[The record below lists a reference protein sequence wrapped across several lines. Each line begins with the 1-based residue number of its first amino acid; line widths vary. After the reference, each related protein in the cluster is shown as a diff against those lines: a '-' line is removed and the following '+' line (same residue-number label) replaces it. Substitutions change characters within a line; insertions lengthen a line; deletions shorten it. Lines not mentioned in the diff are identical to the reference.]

1 MHTILKKRVIHLRG
15 KQIVITALSSLLVLG
30 TGLAISAD
38 QAKAAEKKSVV
49 NVTFKPSD
57 ENELTDYVYNTVD
70 PTSSQ
75 YHQYLTPSAFADKF
89 GQSDSYIQAFQD
101 YLAKYHVQ
109 AQAFPGNLSM
119 KLTGTS
125 TNLQKAF
132 KAKYVPAKKKGYHP
146 TTSYKLPGQLSD
158 KVVAVIGLY
167 STNPNKK
174 TKKTTKTATKAKKT
188 TKKSATHSD
197 TTTLSTTDTKP
208 NIKYTGNAFSK
219 KYGAAKFAKAY
230 QVDDLYDQGLEGSGQ
245 RIGII
250 NDSDVRDADMLT
262 YWKQAGV
269 NDDISRVHHIYTVA
283 TQAQAQADLNKSISA
298 AQMEATLDAQS
309 ASAIAPEAQIDLYT
323 AVQYG
328 TKTTLTSAF
337 YNNFMTAVSDNN
349 DKQIT
354 TSMAPAFETKSNW
367 PDPSASLS
375 QYSHAF
381 NLLLEQA
388 AVQGITVFKASGDRG
403 PYALSGAKENHIMST
418 SPYEVEVGGTTL
430 PYQKIIDGNLISVN
444 KERAWGDTYSRPA
457 YDTKYSSFA
466 GGGGGFLD
474 INPTPRYQIGV
485 PGVNTFRAMNYLTF
499 KNGKYSITK
508 NPHVITGTKTGRN
521 LPDVAGN
528 ADPLTG
534 YASIVSGPK
543 YTFNPETKKA
553 TKANGILWRIDGG
566 TSFTAPQMAAAN
578 AVMNSGRQT
587 PIGFWNPQI
596 YKYAQ
601 ESDSP
606 FNVLDDADFN
616 DNLYYTGQPG
626 KLYNQ
631 ATGLGTINFNKL
643 YNKFNN
649 ANN

>member
-174 TKKTTKTATKAKKT
+174 TKKTTKT
-188 TKKSATHSD
+188 
-197 TTTLSTTDTKP
+197 
-208 NIKYTGNAFSK
+208 FSK

-230 QVDDLYDQGLEGSGQ
+230 KVDDLYDQGLEGSGQ

-444 KERAWGDTYSRPA
+444 KERAWDYTHSRPA

-466 GGGGGFLD
+466 GGGGGFSD